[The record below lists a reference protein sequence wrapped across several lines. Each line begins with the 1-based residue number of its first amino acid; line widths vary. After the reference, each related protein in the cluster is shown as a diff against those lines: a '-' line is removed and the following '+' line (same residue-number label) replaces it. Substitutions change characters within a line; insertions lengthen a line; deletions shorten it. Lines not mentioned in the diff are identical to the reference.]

1 VSAQASPPAGPDAP
15 GRVDPERQRLVGI
28 VIIVIAVLIGVVLLF
43 RGLSAPDTVTAGDP
57 DAGVTVTTVD
67 RDAPPSTDVAQS
79 IVPAAPDPADVTV
92 VVANGSGV
100 SGLAA
105 RVTATLTNA
114 GYVTLA
120 PTDALADASVSRVYY
135 AANSEAAAQLV
146 AQSLELPASAVVPL
160 TSPSPVAAIGTAQVV
175 VVLGADFPAVGE

>member
-1 VSAQASPPAGPDAP
+1 
-15 GRVDPERQRLVGI
+15 
-28 VIIVIAVLIGVVLLF
+28 
-43 RGLSAPDTVTAGDP
+43 
-57 DAGVTVTTVD
+57 
-67 RDAPPSTDVAQS
+67 
-79 IVPAAPDPADVTV
+79 

-105 RVTATLTNA
+105 RVTATLTAA

-135 AANSEAAAQLV
+135 ADDSQAAAQLV
-146 AQSLELPASAVVPL
+146 AESLELPASSVVPL
-160 TSPSPVAAIGTAQVV
+160 TTPSPVAAIGTAQVV